1 MKKIFTMM
9 VVFAASVASAFAS
22 VFTPEYD
29 ANGEATVPFECLK
42 ASGSITLEK
51 GADGAI
57 VVKYDGS
64 GNGYFE
70 IELPAD
76 GIDVS
81 KSFKVTGS
89 GDDIIWRL
97 LIGSSVDN
105 LAGLDCFYGSKFA
118 YTFAKSDRDGKTSH
132 LNKMRW
138 EANSSSTLAGTYTIS
153 SITLVKKPEEFTLAA
168 DEVNLTTSM
177 FRDWTHWNNL
187 IDNGTTDCDYVIGR
201 QDGAGTTLY
210 GNGNVE
216 GKTFADLTG
225 YKALRIYTGVG
236 DQFRILINR
245 TDDGGGSAPVTE
257 VIIKGDEHGVATL
270 DISKYKEFH
279 LNAIKIPFGIPY
291 VTVKAIAL
299 VYDKSPV
306 FSETSY
312 WNPISKATRQP
323 KVTRNLVAGLNTI
336 CLPFKV
342 DASQFGSV
350 FGDADAKAY
359 QFASVK
365 DNKLCFE
372 EANSI
377 EAGVP
382 YLLKVAQAH
391 EIGNVG
397 EVKIL
402 AEEPKAVVKDG
413 VTFKGTFNVKVLG
426 EKNLFLGKDGNLKAP
441 VSTEGDKNKLKGMRA
456 FFVLPEEATQAAHS
470 LSFGGGT
477 TGILAI
483 EGEKAVKDQGV
494 YTISGVK
501 VADNTAKL
509 SKGLYIVNGKKFIK
523 K

>member
-9 VVFAASVASAFAS
+9 VVFAASVASAFAT
-22 VFTPEYD
+22 VFTPAYN
-29 ANGEATVPFECLK
+29 ANGEAKVPFECLK

-51 GADGAI
+51 GADGSII
-57 VVKYDGS
+57 VKNNGS

-70 IELPAD
+70 IELPPK

-89 GDDIIWRL
+89 GDDIIDRL
-97 LIGSSVDN
+97 LIGSSVDD
-105 LAGLDCFYGSKFA
+105 LAGLDGFYESKFA
-118 YTFAKSDRDGKTSH
+118 YTFAGSNRDGKTSH

-138 EANSSSTLAGTYTIS
+138 EAKRTAGTYTIS
-153 SITLVKKPEEFTLAA
+153 SITLVKKPEEFTLAP

-177 FRDWTHWNNL
+177 FRDWTHWDNL
-187 IDNGTTDCDYVIGR
+187 IDNGTTDCAYVIGR
-201 QDGAGTTLY
+201 QEGAGYTLY
-210 GNGNVE
+210 GNGSVL

-225 YKALRIYTGVG
+225 YKALRIYTDVG
-236 DQFRILINR
+236 DQFRILMNR
-245 TDDGGGSAPVTE
+245 PSDNDEAKAPEKPITA
-257 VIIKGDEHGVATL
+257 DASGVATL
-270 DISKYKEFH
+270 DISNYKEFH
-279 LNAIKIPFGIPY
+279 LNAIKIPWGIPY
-291 VTVKAIAL
+291 VTVKAITL
-299 VYDKSPV
+299 VYADSPV

-359 QFASVK
+359 QFARVK

-397 EVKIL
+397 EVEIL
-402 AEEPKAVVKDG
+402 AEEPKAVEKDG
-413 VTFKGTFNVKVLG
+413 VTFKGTFNVKVLD
-426 EKNLFLGKDGNLKAP
+426 EKNRFLGKDGNLKVPA
-441 VSTEGDKNKLKGMRA
+441 STEGNNNKLKGMRA
-456 FFVLPEEATQAAHS
+456 FFILPESTTQAPHRLS
-470 LSFGGGT
+470 LGGGT
-477 TGILAI
+477 TGIQAI
-483 EGEKAVKDQGV
+483 AGEKAVKDQGV

>member
-57 VVKYDGS
+57 VVKNDGS

-118 YTFAKSDRDGKTSH
+118 FTFAESNRDGKTSH

-138 EANSSSTLAGTYTIS
+138 EANSTAGTYTIS

-187 IDNGTTDCDYVIGR
+187 IDKGATDCAYVIGR
-201 QDGAGTTLY
+201 QEGEGFTLY
-210 GNGNVE
+210 GNGSVL

-225 YKALRIYTGVG
+225 YKALRIYTDVG
-236 DQFRILINR
+236 DQFRILMNR

-270 DISKYKEFH
+270 DISAYEYVH
-279 LNAIKIPFGIPY
+279 INAIKIPFGIPY
-291 VTVKAIAL
+291 VTIKAIAL
-299 VYDKSPV
+299 VYDDSPV
-306 FSETSY
+306 FSETNY
-312 WNPISKATRQP
+312 WNPISKTTLQP
-323 KVTRNLVAGLNTI
+323 NVTRNLVAGLNTI
-336 CLPFKV
+336 CLPFNV
-342 DASQFGSV
+342 AASEFGSV
-350 FGDADAKAY
+350 FGDANAKAY
-359 QFASVK
+359 QFKGVEG
-365 DNKLCFE
+365 NKLCFE
-372 EANSI
+372 EATSI

-382 YLLKVAQAH
+382 YLLNVAKAY
-391 EIGNVG
+391 EMSNVG
-397 EVKIL
+397 KVDIL
-402 AEEPKAVVKDG
+402 VEEPKAVVKDG
-413 VTFKGTFNVKVLG
+413 VTFKGTFNVKVLD
-426 EKNLFLGKDGNLKAP
+426 ENNLFLGKDGSLKVPA
-441 VSTEGDKNKLKGMRA
+441 STEGDKNKLKGMRA
-456 FFVLPEEATQAAHS
+456 FFVLPEKATQAAHS

>member
-9 VVFAASVASAFAS
+9 VVFAASVASAFAT
-22 VFTPEYD
+22 VFTPVYN

-42 ASGSITLEK
+42 AEGSISLEK
-51 GADGAI
+51 GADGSII
-57 VVKYDGS
+57 VKNDGS

-97 LIGSSVDN
+97 FIGSSVDN

-118 YTFAKSDRDGKTSH
+118 FTFAESDRDGKTSH

-138 EANSSSTLAGTYTIS
+138 EANSTAGTYTIS

-177 FRDWTHWNNL
+177 FRDWTHWDNL
-187 IDNGTTDCDYVIGR
+187 IDNGTTGCAYVIGK
-201 QDGAGTTLY
+201 QYGEGTTLY
-210 GNGNVE
+210 GNVNVL

-245 TDDGGGSAPVTE
+245 TADGGGSAPVTE
-257 VIIKGDEHGVATL
+257 VIIKGDEYGVATL
-270 DISKYKEFH
+270 DISEYKEFH

-299 VYDKSPV
+299 VYDDSPV

-323 KVTRNLVAGLNTI
+323 NVTRNLVAGLNTI
-336 CLPFKV
+336 CLPFNV

-359 QFASVK
+359 QFKGVEG
-365 DNKLCFE
+365 NKLCFE
-372 EANSI
+372 EATSI

-391 EIGNVG
+391 EIGNIGKV
-397 EVKIL
+397 EIL

-413 VTFKGTFNVKVLG
+413 VTFKGTFNVKVLD
-426 EKNLFLGKDGNLKAP
+426 EKNLFLGNNGNLKVPA
-441 VSTEGDKNKLKGMRA
+441 STEGNNNKLKGMRA

>member
-1 MKKIFTMM
+1 MM
-9 VVFAASVASAFAS
+9 VVFAASVASAFAT
-22 VFTPEYD
+22 VFTPAYN
-29 ANGEATVPFECLK
+29 ANGEAKVPFECLK

-51 GADGAI
+51 GADGSII
-57 VVKYDGS
+57 VENNGT
-64 GNGYFE
+64 GEGYFE
-70 IELPAD
+70 IELPAE

-81 KSFKVTGS
+81 KSLKVNGS
-89 GDDIIWRL
+89 GNADIIDRL
-97 LIGSSVDN
+97 VIGSVKGDLN
-105 LAGLDCFYGSKFA
+105 NGFWWSKFDTKLDDSA
-118 YTFAKSDRDGKTSH
+118 FEGKTS
-132 LNKMRW
+132 NI
-138 EANSSSTLAGTYTIS
+138 NSIKWFAKDGTKDGTKGTYTIS

-177 FRDWTHWNNL
+177 FRDWTHWDNL
-187 IDNGTTDCDYVIGR
+187 IDNGTTGCAYEFGR
-201 QDGAGTTLY
+201 QERGGTTLY
-210 GNGNVE
+210 GNGNVD

-225 YKALRIYTGVG
+225 YKALRIYADVG
-236 DQFRILINR
+236 DQFRILMNR
-245 TDDGGGSAPVTE
+245 PSDNGEATAPDKT
-257 VIIKGDEHGVATL
+257 ITADASGVATL
-270 DISKYKEFH
+270 EISENEKFH

-291 VTVKAIAL
+291 VTVKAITL
-299 VYDKSPV
+299 VYDDSPV

-336 CLPFKV
+336 CLPFNV

-350 FGDADAKAY
+350 FGDANAKAY
-359 QFASVK
+359 QFKGVEGY
-365 DNKLCFE
+365 KLCFE
-372 EANSI
+372 EATSI

-382 YLLKVAQAH
+382 YLLKVAKAY
-391 EIGNVG
+391 EMSNVG
-397 EVKIL
+397 KVDIL
-402 AEEPKAVVKDG
+402 VEEPKAVVKDG

-426 EKNLFLGKDGNLKAP
+426 EKNLFLGKDGKLKAP

>member
-9 VVFAASVASAFAS
+9 VVFAASVASAFAT
-22 VFTPEYD
+22 VFTPAYN
-29 ANGEATVPFECLK
+29 ANGEAKVPFECLK
-42 ASGSITLEK
+42 AKGSISLVK
-51 GADGAI
+51 GADGSI
-57 VVKYDGS
+57 VVKNDGS

-70 IELPAD
+70 IELPAE

-81 KSFKVTGS
+81 KSFKVTGF
-89 GDDIIWRL
+89 GDDIISRL
-97 LIGSSVDN
+97 LIGSSVDD
-105 LAGLDCFYGSKFA
+105 LAGLDGFYGSKFA
-118 YTFAKSDRDGKTSH
+118 FTFAESNRDGKTSH

-138 EANSSSTLAGTYTIS
+138 EANSTAGTYTIS

-177 FRDWTHWNNL
+177 FRDWTHWDNL
-187 IDNGTTDCDYVIGR
+187 IDNGTTGCAYVIGR
-201 QDGAGTTLY
+201 QEGEGFTLY
-210 GNGNVE
+210 GNGSVL

-236 DQFRILINR
+236 DQFRILMNR

-291 VTVKAIAL
+291 VTVKAITL
-299 VYDKSPV
+299 VYDDSPV

-336 CLPFKV
+336 CLPFNV

-391 EIGNVG
+391 EIGNIG
-397 EVKIL
+397 EVEIL

-413 VTFKGTFNVKVLG
+413 VTFKGTFNVKVLD
-426 EKNLFLGKDGNLKAP
+426 EKNLFLGNNGNLKVPA
-441 VSTEGDKNKLKGMRA
+441 STEGNNNKLKGMRA

>member
-42 ASGSITLEK
+42 ASGSITLKK

-57 VVKYDGS
+57 EVTNDGS

-89 GDDIIWRL
+89 GNAAIISYL
-97 LIGSSVDN
+97 EIGSNVDD
-105 LAGLDCFYGSKFA
+105 LTGLTGFWGSKFG
-118 YTFAKSDRDGKTSH
+118 YTFAGSDRDGKTSH

-138 EANSSSTLAGTYTIS
+138 FANVDTKGTYTIS

-177 FRDWTHWNNL
+177 FRDWTHWDNL
-187 IDNGTTDCDYVIGR
+187 IDNGATGCAYLIGR

-210 GNGNVE
+210 GNVNVE

-245 TDDGGGSAPVTE
+245 TDDGGGSAPVTS

-291 VTVKAIAL
+291 VTVKAITL
-299 VYDKSPV
+299 VYDDSPV

-336 CLPFKV
+336 CLPFNV

-391 EIGNVG
+391 EIGNIG
-397 EVKIL
+397 EVNIL

-413 VTFKGTFNVKVLG
+413 VTFKGTFNVKVLD
-426 EKNLFLGKDGNLKAP
+426 EKNLFLGKDGNLKVPA
-441 VSTEGDKNKLKGMRA
+441 STEGDNNKLKGMRA